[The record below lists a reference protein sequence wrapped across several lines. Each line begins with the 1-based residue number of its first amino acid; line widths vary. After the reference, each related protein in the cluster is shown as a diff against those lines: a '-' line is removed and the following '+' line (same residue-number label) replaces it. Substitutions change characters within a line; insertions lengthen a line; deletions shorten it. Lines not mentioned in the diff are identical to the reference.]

1 MAKGKKAKGEHY
13 VDNKVFLQAMTDWKN
28 KCKIAE
34 EEQKDLP
41 KEDKVRPQ
49 VTNYIG
55 ECFLKIATHLSYRP
69 NFINYTY
76 RDEMISDGIENCLQ
90 YCGNFDPE
98 KSKNPFAYFTQIIY
112 YAFLRRIAKEKK
124 QTHVRNKMIE
134 NHAYESWTV
143 NEGDTTHYSVQGFD
157 PNVML
162 PDEDVYKPKKKI
174 VTKIKGL
181 ENFMEEDEDEH
192 DAVREID

>member
-1 MAKGKKAKGEHY
+1 MAKKKSVHY
-13 VDNKVFLQAMTDWKN
+13 VDNKVFLQAMIEWRE
-28 KCKIAE
+28 KCAIAE
-34 EEQKDLP
+34 DAGKQSP
-41 KEDKVRPQ
+41 P

-134 NHAYESWTV
+134 SVSYQSWTV

-174 VTKIKGL
+174 VNKTKGL
-181 ENFMEEDEDEH
+181 ENFMEEDEDE
-192 DAVREID
+192 DVVGKGYN